1 MTKCNICNKKI
12 NLAESIISKCE
23 CNYDFCSKHR
33 MIESHNCS
41 QAENIKNNSKK
52 ILQKNLPIVIADK
65 LIKI

>member
-1 MTKCNICNKKI
+1 
-12 NLAESIISKCE
+12 
-23 CNYDFCSKHR
+23 